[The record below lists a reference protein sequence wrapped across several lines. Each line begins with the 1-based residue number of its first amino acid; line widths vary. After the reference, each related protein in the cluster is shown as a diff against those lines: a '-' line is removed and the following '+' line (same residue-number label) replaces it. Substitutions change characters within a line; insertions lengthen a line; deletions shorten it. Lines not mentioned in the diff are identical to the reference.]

1 MPQLMPE
8 PNDNCTT
15 NSSPSPRS
23 ELEANRQGFEPMRQS
38 ITAAKPPRVA
48 PAQGY
53 ATSLE
58 QGTFPVHYQHLDG
71 RLGIHFQV
79 SKLPFEQLQA
89 MDARLLTIA
98 PGATN
103 EKHRHAHESIFVVLQ
118 GEALMDIGGEDL
130 CLVQGDVA
138 YVPRWAVHQTRNLS
152 QDIEL
157 RLLAITDFGL
167 TSALIGNY
175 DTSTRFKAGGS
186 QAFS

>member
-1 MPQLMPE
+1 MPQLLPE

-15 NSSPSPRS
+15 TSSASPRS
-23 ELEANRQGFEPMRQS
+23 ELEANPQGFEPMRQS
-38 ITAAKPPRVA
+38 ITAAKPPHAA
-48 PAQGY
+48 PGQGY
-53 ATSLE
+53 ASTSE
-58 QGTFPVHYQHLDG
+58 QGAFPVHYEHLDG

-138 YVPRWAVHQTRNLS
+138 YVPRWAVHQTRNRS
-152 QDIEL
+152 QETVL
-157 RLLAITDFGL
+157 LMLAITDFGL

-175 DTSTRFKAGGS
+175 DRSTRLKTGGE